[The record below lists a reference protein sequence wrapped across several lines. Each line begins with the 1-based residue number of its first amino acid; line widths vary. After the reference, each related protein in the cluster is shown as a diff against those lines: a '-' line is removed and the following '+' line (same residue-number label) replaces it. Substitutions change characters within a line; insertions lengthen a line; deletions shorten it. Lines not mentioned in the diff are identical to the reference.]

1 LDDFERDLGAGEE
14 ALTEGLAVGVEV
26 GMGERGRLTTN
37 FGRLGEEAGGEEEER
52 GSGRMKGNHT
62 VSALI
67 LACDDNPDILLA
79 LSLLLRGAGHRVKT
93 VESPGAAREAVAAA
107 KYDLILTDMNFTRD
121 TTSGE
126 EGLAL
131 IGELRGG
138 APVIAMTAW
147 GDIELTV
154 RAMQRGAV
162 DFLTKP
168 FDNLHLLEK
177 VDAHLQNKGAQE
189 GELALARKVQRRLL
203 AAPPTMAG
211 ISIAVRFE
219 PANEVGGDY
228 YDFFV
233 LREDRLAFLL
243 ADVSGKGIPAA
254 LMMANLQA
262 LFRAGDHSQPQV
274 LLTQINRLFHAA
286 TTETCYATL
295 FYAIWDRTEQ
305 TLVYANCGH
314 PAGELDGEELGSN
327 NTVIGM
333 FGNVTITMDAVS
345 TAGRKKLMVYSDGL
359 TDEGDDVT
367 VLTLEFA

>member
-1 LDDFERDLGAGEE
+1 
-14 ALTEGLAVGVEV
+14 
-26 GMGERGRLTTN
+26 MGEGGGLKADI
-37 FGRLGEEAGGEEEER
+37 GGEGIVESDVPLGKLGEECRGEEEER
-52 GSGRMKGNHT
+52 GSGRMKGTHT

-93 VESPGAAREAVAAA
+93 VESPGAAREAVAAT

-121 TTSGE
+121 TTSGA

-154 RAMQRGAV
+154 QAMQRGAV

-168 FDNLHLLEK
+168 FDNQHLLEK
-177 VDAHLQNKGAQE
+177 VDAHLQKKRAKE
-189 GELALARKVQRRLL
+189 AELELARKVQQRLL
-203 AAPPTMAG
+203 AAPPAMSGVA
-211 ISIAVRFE
+211 IDVRFE
-219 PANEVGGDY
+219 PAHEVGGDY

-233 LREDRLAFLL
+233 LREDRLAFVL

-305 TLVYANCGH
+305 TLLYANCGH
-314 PAGELDGEELGSN
+314 PAGELDGEELASN

-333 FGNVTITMDAVS
+333 FGHVTIAMDAVS
-345 TAGRKKLMVYSDGL
+345 TAGRKQLVIFSDGM

-367 VLTLEFA
+367 VLTLRFGSPRTAGSAVGR